1 MIKKYIYS
9 KIHPSHLLLSFF
21 LFVLPIIGASQ
32 NLTSKVV
39 GKISDENGNPLV
51 GVTVLVKGTNLG
63 TATNGKGKFEL
74 ESVSDTATLVFTN
87 IGFES
92 QEIKRAGHGAH
103 IFIQR

>member
-51 GVTVLVKGTNLG
+51 GVTVLVVGTNLG

-74 ESVSDTATLVFTN
+74 ESVSDTATLV
-87 IGFES
+87 
-92 QEIKRAGHGAH
+92 AGHQPPNEVAAVKVVLAAIH
-103 IFIQR
+103 I